1 MYKAISYVLLLR
13 VRESCRVEVGSLG
26 LIDVVKGYY
35 AYVGS
40 AKRGTLKRLMRHFSR
55 VKKRKWHIDYLT
67 SLEFV
72 DVMVSFIL
80 FDKDEKSLAELFSRK
95 FDFVRGFGCSD
106 DRANPSHL
114 FYLGEF
120 DSLDSAVVFVFKNLI
135 F

>member
-1 MYKAISYVLLLR
+1 MILR
-13 VRESCRVEVGSLG
+13 VRESCKVEVGSLG

-40 AKRGTLKRLMRHFSR
+40 AKRGVLKRLMRHFSR
-55 VKKRKWHIDYLT
+55 MKKRRWHIDYLT

-72 DVMVSFIL
+72 DVVVSFIL
-80 FDKDEKSLAELFSRK
+80 FGRDEKSLAGLFSRK
-95 FDFVRGFGCSD
+95 FNFVRGFGCSD
-106 DRANPSHL
+106 DRVNPSHL

-120 DSLDSAVVFVFKNLI
+120 DSLDNVVVFVFENLI